1 MGAIHESESE
11 TQQSEL
17 SLLYNLGKT
26 FSAVLDFSELMAHI
40 VDAAVMLARAHE
52 GRLILIDPD
61 SSRLILKAERQTYD
75 KVARALDRVVEDALA
90 SRVLAHGVPLVRS
103 PGDTLSDG
111 AGEETTDGSMVYVP
125 LVTQGRTIGILGV
138 LHKIDN
144 TVFTAHD
151 LDMLSGLG
159 GYAAIAIEN
168 ARLYQQALDRTLELS
183 LLVESANALS
193 WSLDLG
199 QVLNAIARHMMRS
212 LQAHWCIISDWSRE
226 TNTIGKLAEHRLAAW
241 APHKGLRVDTQTYP
255 LHQRVLASGSVA
267 MAYASE
273 AWLEEL
279 GYRRMLIIPIR
290 SGTRVIGLAEVSS
303 LHRDQ
308 PFTPGQINTSLRRVL
323 NLGAFIDHYQFIHS
337 ESHLLEAGRLLVNA
351 TGADWCSIYNW
362 DAETDTLTRLLDYGS
377 GIWVDQ
383 AGPILEGDDFPTL
396 RIVLE
401 EQRIGVLHSTDP
413 QTVEA
418 EMSLFDS
425 VGDGALLLLPLV
437 VKGQTVGL
445 VQLYDLNPAR
455 SFTDRE
461 MGLAHTLANQAA
473 VALENAHL
481 VRDLKR
487 SLDDLKTMQSHL
499 VRAARL
505 SALGELSAMVAHQIN
520 NPLTTILGD
529 AEIMV
534 QDMPVDDPH
543 REAALA
549 IGRAGARAKR
559 VVERM
564 LNMARYEDEAR
575 PLDANH
581 TIQEALELVGT
592 QITQMGITLEVDL
605 ALHLPTVKAVP
616 GQLEDIWMNLLA
628 NARDAIAVKTN
639 GMGHVRIRSSFLKSK
654 KMVEISVQDDGVGI
668 ESGNLP
674 SIFDPF
680 FTTKPR
686 GKGTGLGLY
695 ICRQII
701 QEHNG
706 KIDVTSTPGKGTRVA
721 VQLPA
726 VTPSKKE
733 KVHGIYPDRRR

>member
-1 MGAIHESESE
+1 MDAIHESE

-26 FSAVLDFSELMAHI
+26 FSAVLDFSELLAHI
-40 VDAAVMLARAHE
+40 VDAAVMLARARE
-52 GRLILIDPD
+52 GRLILTDPD
-61 SSRLILKAERQTYD
+61 TGRLVLKAERQPND
-75 KVARALDRVVEDALA
+75 DVARALDRVVEDASA
-90 SRVLAHGVPLVRS
+90 SRVLAHGVPLIHG
-103 PGDTLSDG
+103 PGDSLSDC
-111 AGEETTDGSMVYVP
+111 DGKQTADCSMVYVP

-138 LHKIDN
+138 LHKLED

-183 LLVESANALS
+183 LLIESANALS

-226 TNTIGKLAEHRLAAW
+226 TNTIGRLAEHRLAAW
-241 APHKGLRVDTQTYP
+241 APQKGLRVDTQAYP
-255 LHQRVLASGSVA
+255 LHQHVLTSGSVA
-267 MAYASE
+267 TAYASE
-273 AWLEEL
+273 SWLEKL
-279 GYRRMLIIPIR
+279 GYRRMLIIPVR
-290 SGTRVIGLAEVSS
+290 SGARVVGLAEVSN
-303 LHRDQ
+303 LHKDE
-308 PFTPGQINTSLRRVL
+308 PFTPRQINQSLRRTL
-323 NLGAFIDHYQFIHS
+323 NLGVFLDDYRAVHT

-362 DAETDTLTRLLDYGS
+362 GADTDTLTRVLDYGS
-377 GIWVDQ
+377 GIWIDQ
-383 AGPILEGDDFPTL
+383 AGPVLEGDDYPTL
-396 RIVLE
+396 HIVLE
-401 EQRIGVLHSTDP
+401 EQRIGVLHSTDS
-413 QTVEA
+413 EIEEM
-418 EMSLFDS
+418 EMSLFES

-437 VKGQTVGL
+437 VKGKTVGL

-455 SFTDRE
+455 NFTDRE

-481 VRDLKR
+481 VRDLQR

-529 AEIMV
+529 AEIMA
-534 QDMPVDDPH
+534 QDIPSDSPL
-543 REAALA
+543 RESALA
-549 IGRAGARAKR
+549 IGRAGTRAKR

-575 PLDANH
+575 PLDVNH
-581 TIQEALELVGT
+581 TIQEALELIGT
-592 QITQMGITLEVDL
+592 QITQMGIRLEVDL
-605 ALHLPTVKAVP
+605 ALHLPAVKAVP

-628 NARDAIAVKTN
+628 NARDAIAVQVN
-639 GMGHVRIRSSFLKSK
+639 GTGHVRIRSGFLKSK
-654 KMVEISVQDDGVGI
+654 KMVEISVQDDGIGI
-668 ESGNLP
+668 ESSDLP

-680 FTTKPR
+680 FTTKPQ

-706 KIDVTSTPGKGTRVA
+706 KIEVTSTPGKGTCVA

-726 VTPSKKE
+726 IVPSKKE
-733 KVHGIYPDRRR
+733 KDHGIYPDRRR